1 MKRLSI
7 LLLACCATLLLLAQP
22 ARPKLVV
29 GLAIDQ
35 MRWDYLYY
43 YYDQYGKGGL
53 KRLLNEG
60 FSCENTMINY
70 IPTVTAIG
78 HTSIYTGSVPALHG
92 IAGNNFHLG
101 NKKVYCCEDKT
112 VQTVGSNS
120 KEGMMSPRNM
130 WATTIGDMLKMATD
144 AKSKV
149 IGVALKDR
157 AAIFPA
163 GHAADAAYWW
173 DHSSRGYI
181 TSTYYMKQLPAWVEK
196 FNKANRPAK
205 DVDITG
211 IPDGVTSTFKM
222 AEATIKNEQMG
233 MRGQTDMLC
242 VSVSST
248 DIIGHKYGTRGKENH
263 DVYMRLDRDLA
274 EFFNY
279 LDRKIGRGNYLFF
292 LSADHAGAH
301 NPNVSRSHNIPA
313 GGWDYKATMTA
324 LNNHLQQKFGVAD
337 LFNDIYSTAMY
348 LNHDVTKK
356 AGLDEK
362 AVKAAAVDYLKADSQ
377 FVYVVDMDNIA
388 SAPINSIVRE
398 RAINGY
404 CRGRSG
410 ELLVIQRPNMLPFK
424 VAADYIGTSHSAW
437 NPYDSHIP
445 LVFMGWNVK
454 HGQTSTPTYITD
466 IAPTVCQMLHI
477 QMPNACVGNA
487 ILKVVE

>member
-1 MKRLSI
+1 M
-7 LLLACCATLLLLAQP
+7 LLACCATLISLAQP

-43 YYDQYGKGGL
+43 YYDQYGEGGL
-53 KRLLNEG
+53 KRLLKEG
-60 FSCENTMINY
+60 FSCENNMINY

-101 NKKVYCCEDKT
+101 NKMVYCCTDPT
-112 VQTVGSNS
+112 VQSVGSNS
-120 KEGMMSPRNM
+120 KAGMMSPRNM

-157 AAIFPA
+157 ASILPA

-173 DHSSRGYI
+173 DKSVQGYI
-181 TSTYYMKQLPAWVEK
+181 TSTYYMKELPAWVEK

-205 DVDITG
+205 DVDILG

-222 AEATIKNEQMG
+222 AEATIENEQMG

-248 DIIGHKYGTRGKENH
+248 DIIGHTYGTRGKENH
-263 DVYMRLDRDLA
+263 AVYMRLDRDLA

-279 LDRKIGRGNYLFF
+279 LDKKIGRGNYLFF

-301 NPNVSRSHNIPA
+301 NPNVLRRNHIPA
-313 GGWDYKATMTA
+313 GGWDYKATMAA
-324 LNNHLQQKFGVAD
+324 LNNHLQQKFGVGN

-348 LNHDVTKK
+348 LNHDATQK

-362 AVKAAAVDYLKADSQ
+362 AVKAEAVDFLKADSQ
-377 FVYVVDMDNIA
+377 FVYVADLDNIA
-388 SAPINSIVRE
+388 SAPINEVVRE

-410 ELLVIQRPNMLPFK
+410 ELLVIQRPNMLPYK
-424 VAADYIGTSHSAW
+424 VSDDYIGTSHSTW
-437 NPYDSHIP
+437 NPYDAHIP

-454 HGQTSTPTYITD
+454 PGQTSTPTYITD
-466 IAPTVCQMLHI
+466 IAPTICQMLHI
-477 QMPNACVGNA
+477 QMPDACVGNA

>member
-1 MKRLSI
+1 M
-7 LLLACCATLLLLAQP
+7 
-22 ARPKLVV
+22 

-43 YYDQYGKGGL
+43 YYDQYGEGGL
-53 KRLLNEG
+53 KRLLKEG
-60 FSCENTMINY
+60 FSCENNMINY

-78 HTSIYTGSVPALHG
+78 HASIYTGSVPALHG
-92 IAGNNFHLG
+92 IAGNNFRLG
-101 NKKVYCCEDKT
+101 NKMVYSCADPT
-112 VQTVGSNS
+112 VQSVGSNS
-120 KEGMMSPRNM
+120 KAGMMSPRNM

-157 AAIFPA
+157 ASILPA

-173 DHSSRGYI
+173 DKSVQGYI
-181 TSTYYMKQLPAWVEK
+181 TSTYYMKELPAWVEK

-205 DVDITG
+205 DVDILG

-222 AEATIKNEQMG
+222 AEATIENEQMG

-248 DIIGHKYGTRGKENH
+248 DIIGHTYGTRGKENH
-263 DVYMRLDRDLA
+263 AVYMRLDRDLA

-279 LDRKIGRGNYLFF
+279 LDKKIGRGNYLFF

-301 NPNVSRSHNIPA
+301 NPNVLRRNHIPA
-313 GGWDYKATMTA
+313 GGWDYKATMAA
-324 LNNHLQQKFGVAD
+324 LNNHLQQKFGVGN

-348 LNHDVTKK
+348 LNHDATQK

-362 AVKAAAVDYLKADSQ
+362 AVKAEAVDFLKADSQ
-377 FVYVVDMDNIA
+377 FVYVADLDNIA
-388 SAPINSIVRE
+388 SAPINEVVRE

-410 ELLVIQRPNMLPFK
+410 ELLVIQRPNMLPYK
-424 VAADYIGTSHSAW
+424 VSDDYIGTSHSAW
-437 NPYDSHIP
+437 NPYDAHIP

-454 HGQTSTPTYITD
+454 PGQTSTPTYITD
-466 IAPTVCQMLHI
+466 IAPTICQMLHI
-477 QMPNACVGNA
+477 QMPDACVGNA

>member
-1 MKRLSI
+1 M
-7 LLLACCATLLLLAQP
+7 
-22 ARPKLVV
+22 

-43 YYDQYGKGGL
+43 YYDQYGEGGL
-53 KRLLNEG
+53 KRLLKEG
-60 FSCENTMINY
+60 FSCENNMINY

-101 NKKVYCCEDKT
+101 NKMVYCCTDPT
-112 VQTVGSNS
+112 VQSVGSNS
-120 KEGMMSPRNM
+120 KAGMMSPRNM

-157 AAIFPA
+157 ASILPA

-173 DHSSRGYI
+173 DKSVQGYI
-181 TSTYYMKQLPAWVEK
+181 TSTYYMKELPAWVEK

-205 DVDITG
+205 DVDILG

-222 AEATIKNEQMG
+222 AEATIENEQMG

-248 DIIGHKYGTRGKENH
+248 DIIGHTYGTRGKENH
-263 DVYMRLDRDLA
+263 AVYMRLDRDLA

-279 LDRKIGRGNYLFF
+279 LDKKIGRGNYLFF

-301 NPNVSRSHNIPA
+301 NPNVLRRNHIPA
-313 GGWDYKATMTA
+313 GGWDYKATMAA
-324 LNNHLQQKFGVAD
+324 LNNHLQQKFGVGN

-348 LNHDVTKK
+348 LNHDATQK

-362 AVKAAAVDYLKADSQ
+362 AVKAEAVDFLKADSQ
-377 FVYVVDMDNIA
+377 FVYVADLDNIA
-388 SAPINSIVRE
+388 SAPINEVVRE

-410 ELLVIQRPNMLPFK
+410 ELLVIQRPNMLPYK
-424 VAADYIGTSHSAW
+424 VSDDYIGTSHSTW
-437 NPYDSHIP
+437 NPYDAHIP

-454 HGQTSTPTYITD
+454 PGQTSTPTYITD
-466 IAPTVCQMLHI
+466 IAPTICQMLHI
-477 QMPNACVGNA
+477 QMPDACVGNA